1 MSKSV
6 RNFTFGKHICFEE
19 IGEHRGMILGSV
31 ADQTFLFPVIIK
43 YHHKAFVLCANRLI
57 LNSQGRAWWQA
68 VGKRWL
74 GESYF
79 LFTPTFLIYIALC
92 LFLSLHLSLPCEQT
106 HNHAAHTPA
115 CCSAV
120 TQLMNGEAVLR
131 THTHTHTTP
140 ASLNSMAPESNSKL
154 ATFPEQLL
162 EDQHLTSKIGF
173 LLSSKLII
181 GNTFS
186 SDPTPKLSYC
196 NVNAS
201 QTLRQVCVF
210 TLMSCHSY
218 VFNSVPYR

>member
-79 LFTPTFLIYIALC
+79 LFTR
-92 LFLSLHLSLPCEQT
+92 LFLFILRSVFFSPSIFPSHVNKHTTTQHTHLHVVLLWRSWWMEKLSWE
-106 HNHAAHTPA
+106 
-115 CCSAV
+115 
-120 TQLMNGEAVLR
+120 
-131 THTHTHTTP
+131 HTHTHTPHLHRWTAWLQSRTP
-140 ASLNSMAPESNSKL
+140 N
-154 ATFPEQLL
+154 
-162 EDQHLTSKIGF
+162 
-173 LLSSKLII
+173 
-181 GNTFS
+181 
-186 SDPTPKLSYC
+186 
-196 NVNAS
+196 
-201 QTLRQVCVF
+201 
-210 TLMSCHSY
+210 
-218 VFNSVPYR
+218 